1 MASQTSPRSQGPKL
15 IAETPTSG
23 PFKKR
28 GRPRKNLLVLPG
40 LAEPWKLDS
49 SPSKG
54 MDVPPSLGMF
64 TSSPVAESPQTLTKT
79 NKWRLGHASSS
90 QRRSGQDNVDG
101 DDGSDSD
108 SAASTP
114 TRSRSPLAQRT
125 TLRGLSIKDVPSS
138 PVLGYHV
145 SFMKEDADHDDVA
158 DDEGTSVADKP
169 LSSASLVD
177 LAAQRPRPRPQN
189 LKRTFS
195 EQFPSEP
202 YFEDTSFPASCPAA
216 GRRVSF
222 IIANGRARVA
232 HSDGELPAGDDDDSA
247 SASSLSAYSVPPYQ
261 LEVSRFSSSVLA
273 SSEGLRAAL
282 LQESHSGSTLGS
294 DGSYFLGPQPKNN
307 AMNHRNWELSDS
319 DGDSDSPDLSAS
331 IYSVYDSN
339 HRSGDAMAAFA
350 QSVAR
355 SRARERTKSSSGR
368 RTTASSSTRMSN
380 NHLLHTPVSKQ
391 ANNYPY
397 RYSPFIKDGFSKH
410 ANTIFTASPYAGLSF
425 SHSDPQ
431 PASAEAT
438 TPPGLMLMADDAYGG
453 FGNTG
458 MTPYLPSRS

>member
-1 MASQTSPRSQGPKL
+1 M
-15 IAETPTSG
+15 
-23 PFKKR
+23 
-28 GRPRKNLLVLPG
+28 VLPG

-54 MDVPPSLGMF
+54 LDVPPSLGMF

-79 NKWRLGHASSS
+79 NKWRLVHASSS
-90 QRRSGQDNVDG
+90 QKRAEEDN
-101 DDGSDSD
+101 DDGSDLD

-138 PVLGYHV
+138 PIQGYHV
-145 SFMKEDADHDDVA
+145 NFMKEDAENDNDD
-158 DDEGTSVADKP
+158 DDEGPLVADKT
-169 LSSASLVD
+169 LASTSLVN
-177 LAAQRPRPRPQN
+177 LTAQRPRPRPQN

-202 YFEDTSFPASCPAA
+202 YFEDASFPASCPAA

-232 HSDGELPAGDDDDSA
+232 HSDGELTVGEDDDSA

-261 LEVSRFSSSVLA
+261 LEVSRFSSGVLA

-282 LQESHSGSTLGS
+282 LHESPSGSTLGS
-294 DGSYFLGPQPKNN
+294 DGSYFFGRQQKNT
-307 AMNHRNWELSDS
+307 AVHHKSWELSDS
-319 DGDSDSPDLSAS
+319 DGDSDSLDLSAS

-339 HRSGDAMAAFA
+339 HRPGDAMAAFA

-368 RTTASSSTRMSN
+368 RNTASSSTRMSN

-410 ANTIFTASPYAGLSF
+410 ANTIFTASPYSALSF